1 MILEVKQLSKR
12 FGGLQVL
19 HDVSFTLNEG
29 EILGLI
35 GPNGAGKSTLFNLIS
50 GVYRPDA
57 GSIQFRGKNL
67 AKLKPHQ
74 VCRRGIARTFQL
86 VRVFPSMTVLEN
98 VLAGAIYGRSA
109 DRKNGLNEAIEC
121 LEMLN
126 LSGAK
131 DTLAAHLTYSDRR
144 LVEIARAI
152 AAKPGLAL
160 LDEPLAALNPA
171 ETEKI
176 MAVIQDIRTLRG
188 ISIMWIEH
196 KIDAVFHACDRIVV
210 LDYGRKIAEGTPGE
224 IATNKK
230 VVEAYLGEPL
240 A

>member
-1 MILEVKQLSKR
+1 MDIYLDNAATTFPKPLAVPEAIYDYIVNNGGTSGRGSYEKAILAD
-12 FGGLQVL
+12 GL
-19 HDVSFTLNEG
+19 
-29 EILGLI
+29 
-35 GPNGAGKSTLFNLIS
+35 
-50 GVYRPDA
+50 VYQTR
-57 GSIQFRGKNL
+57 KNL